1 MSGLMR
7 LNLQEFRNVPLIP
20 ASAVYTV
27 GGNSYVLVID
37 NIKDNVGVTRRLT
50 VRPLLN
56 DGRMARVAVVVRE
69 GEPLRGI
76 PEETRE
82 LSPDEVLVLSR
93 QTEIGSDQRV
103 RVALKDW

>member
-1 MSGLMR
+1 MHRSLTDPPPLPPESTGKSTAPIRLTPGMSGLMR

-20 ASAVYTV
+20 AGTVYTV

-50 VRPLLN
+50 VRPLFN

-69 GEPLRGI
+69 GEPLRSIAG
-76 PEETRE
+76 RRK
-82 LSPDEVLVLSR
+82 S
-93 QTEIGSDQRV
+93 
-103 RVALKDW
+103 